1 MLTVLRPVAA
11 AAGENPVDQPKRV
24 LVELYTSQGC
34 SSCPP
39 ASDLLGKLT
48 ELGVGRDRIVPLNLH
63 VDYFNQPWPD
73 PYSDASYTRR
83 QRDYNSVQHRDD
95 LQFTPLLMVDGRH
108 PLLGSDRTKAVAA
121 IEQALKKPPE
131 VALDLNLDGTGNRK
145 TASVK
150 IAARSPE
157 VAGREL
163 LIGMALTEDPVTTKV
178 LRGENAGLTL
188 VEHHVVRR
196 LDHKFLKLDRTGS
209 RTLTFPIELPSG
221 RDGTRFRVTVFAQD
235 RANGKVYQANEV
247 LWNPR
252 QATTVSRRSCSRPRP
267 SRRTTQGALR
277 RIELADEPA
286 RIRFLGYDGR
296 RLLQRHPHDV
306 SRLWIPLQ
314 STDNRLELSPSWS
327 GIPAARC
334 DLLNGRLSP
343 PGVSGL
349 RITLL
354 SSGSRFCRRMAS
366 ICSKGCRIDYNLL
379 N

>member
-1 MLTVLRPVAA
+1 MLTVLRPAAA

-73 PYSDASYTRR
+73 PYSDASYARR

-95 LQFTPLLMVDGRH
+95 LQFTPLLMVDGRL
-108 PLLGSDRTKAVAA
+108 PLLGSDRAKAVAA
-121 IEQALKKPPE
+121 IEQALKNPPE
-131 VALDLNLDGTGNRK
+131 VALDLDLDGTGIRK

-209 RTLTFPIELPSG
+209 RTFTFPIQLPSG

-235 RANGKVYQANEV
+235 RANGKVYQANE
-247 LWNPR
+247 LPWNPR
-252 QATTVSRRSCSRPRP
+252 KAIQFRADRARDLDRSVARRKA
-267 SRRTTQGALR
+267 RRAALNW
-277 RIELADEPA
+277 LMNPPQ
-286 RIRFLGYDGR
+286 IRFLGYDGR
-296 RLLQRHPHDV
+296 RLLQRHPRDL
-306 SRLWIPLQ
+306 SRLRLPLQ
-314 STDNRLELSPSWS
+314 STDNRL
-327 GIPAARC
+327 
-334 DLLNGRLSP
+334 
-343 PGVSGL
+343 
-349 RITLL
+349 
-354 SSGSRFCRRMAS
+354 
-366 ICSKGCRIDYNLL
+366 
-379 N
+379 

>member
-1 MLTVLRPVAA
+1 MKERALEAIAAFLMLTVLRPVAA

-95 LQFTPLLMVDGRH
+95 LQFTPLLMVDGRL
-108 PLLGSDRTKAVAA
+108 PLLGSDRAKAVAA
-121 IEQALKKPPE
+121 IEQALKNPPE
-131 VALDLNLDGTGNRK
+131 VALDLDLDGTGIRK

-209 RTLTFPIELPSG
+209 RTLTFPIQLPSG

-235 RANGKVYQANEV
+235 RADGKVYQANEV

-252 QATTVSRRSCSRPRP
+252 QAIQFRADRARDLGRAVARRKARRAALNWLMNPPEFDSWALTADDSSSAILTTCPACGSLFNPPTTASNYRRP
-267 SRRTTQGALR
+267 
-277 RIELADEPA
+277 
-286 RIRFLGYDGR
+286 GR
-296 RLLQRHPHDV
+296 
-306 SRLWIPLQ
+306 
-314 STDNRLELSPSWS
+314 
-327 GIPAARC
+327 GF
-334 DLLNGRLSP
+334 P
-343 PGVSGL
+343 PPVV
-349 RITLL
+349 T
-354 SSGSRFCRRMAS
+354 C
-366 ICSKGCRIDYNLL
+366 
-379 N
+379 